1 MDNVYN
7 INWRK
12 FIIENLEVD
21 LRRVKTVKWLE
32 VLFKPIIWLHIEF
45 LAFRTQALYKVNHNS
60 QICYLQAVLND
71 SFDNEQRRII
81 IRNAILRE
89 PLWFYEPEENK
100 PVLFYEESDNK
111 PVYFRE
117 ESEFIGDGADFI
129 VLLPED
135 LKPNDNQQ
143 LNIFIDKMKG
153 LLFYYKLYV
162 KKGIIITN
170 TGQVLGEV

>member
-71 SFDNEQRRII
+71 SFDNVQRRII
-81 IRNAILRE
+81 IRNATLRE

-100 PVLFYEESDNK
+100 PVVFYEPEDNK

-117 ESEFIGDGADFI
+117 ESEFIGDGADFL
-129 VLLPED
+129 VLVPID
-135 LKPNDNQQ
+135 LKPTNTQEENA
-143 LNIFIDKMKG
+143 LLIKMKAQID
-153 LLFYYKLYV
+153 YYKLFV
-162 KKGIIITN
+162 KNYIILW
-170 TGQVLGEV
+170 V

>member
-71 SFDNEQRRII
+71 SFDNVQRRII

-117 ESEFIGDGADFI
+117 ESEFIGDGADFL
-129 VLLPED
+129 VLVPIA
-135 LKPNDNQQ
+135 LKPTNTQEENA
-143 LNIFIDKMKG
+143 LLIKMKAQID
-153 LLFYYKLYV
+153 YYKLLV
-162 KKGIIITN
+162 KNYIILW
-170 TGQVLGEV
+170 V

>member
-71 SFDNEQRRII
+71 SFDNVQRRII

-117 ESEFIGDGADFI
+117 ESEFIGDGADFL
-129 VLLPED
+129 VLVPID
-135 LKPNDNQQ
+135 LKPTNTQEENA
-143 LNIFIDKMKG
+143 LLIKMKAQIDYYE
-153 LLFYYKLYV
+153 LFV
-162 KKGIIITN
+162 KNYIILW
-170 TGQVLGEV
+170 V

>member
-71 SFDNEQRRII
+71 SFDNVQRRII

-117 ESEFIGDGADFI
+117 ESEFIGDGADFL
-129 VLLPED
+129 VLVPID
-135 LKPNDNQQ
+135 LKPTNTQEENA
-143 LNIFIDKMKG
+143 LLIKMKAQID
-153 LLFYYKLYV
+153 YYKLFV
-162 KKGIIITN
+162 KNYIILW
-170 TGQVLGEV
+170 V

>member
-71 SFDNEQRRII
+71 SFDNIQRRII

-117 ESEFIGDGADFI
+117 ESEFIGDGADFL
-129 VLLPED
+129 VLVPID
-135 LKPNDNQQ
+135 LKPTNTQELNALIIKMEGQ
-143 LNIFIDKMKG
+143 LN
-153 LLFYYKLYV
+153 YYKLYV
-162 KKGIIITN
+162 KNYIILW
-170 TGQVLGEV
+170 V

>member
-1 MDNVYN
+1 MNNVYN

-71 SFDNEQRRII
+71 SFDNIQRRII
-81 IRNAILRE
+81 IRNATLRE

-100 PVLFYEESDNK
+100 PVVFYEPEDNK

-117 ESEFIGDGADFI
+117 ESEFIGDGADFL
-129 VLLPED
+129 VLVPID
-135 LKPNDNQQ
+135 LKPTNTQEENA
-143 LNIFIDKMKG
+143 LLIKMKAQID
-153 LLFYYKLYV
+153 YYKLFV
-162 KKGIIITN
+162 KNYIILW
-170 TGQVLGEV
+170 V

>member
-45 LAFRTQALYKVNHNS
+45 LAYRTQALYKVNHNS

-71 SFDNEQRRII
+71 SFDNVQRRII

-117 ESEFIGDGADFI
+117 ESEFIGDGADFL
-129 VLLPED
+129 VLVPID
-135 LKPNDNQQ
+135 LKPTNTQEENA
-143 LNIFIDKMKG
+143 LLIKMKAQID
-153 LLFYYKLYV
+153 YYKLFV
-162 KKGIIITN
+162 KNYIILW
-170 TGQVLGEV
+170 V

>member
-71 SFDNEQRRII
+71 SFDNVQRRII
-81 IRNAILRE
+81 IRNATLRE

-100 PVLFYEESDNK
+100 PVVFYEPEDNK

-117 ESEFIGDGADFI
+117 EIEFIGDGADFL
-129 VLLPED
+129 VLVPID
-135 LKPNDNQQ
+135 LKPTNTQEENA
-143 LNIFIDKMKG
+143 LLIKMKAQID
-153 LLFYYKLYV
+153 YYKLFV
-162 KKGIIITN
+162 KNYIILW
-170 TGQVLGEV
+170 V

>member
-71 SFDNEQRRII
+71 SFDNVQRRII
-81 IRNAILRE
+81 IRNAILKQ
-89 PLWFYEPEENK
+89 PVWFYEPEEQK
-100 PVLFYEESDNK
+100 EVWFYEPEANK
-111 PVYFRE
+111 PVYFYE
-117 ESEFIGDGADFI
+117 ESEFLGDGADFL
-129 VLLPED
+129 VLVPID
-135 LKPNDNQQ
+135 LKPTNTQEENA
-143 LNIFIDKMKG
+143 LLIKMKAQID
-153 LLFYYKLYV
+153 YYKLFV
-162 KKGIIITN
+162 KNYIILW
-170 TGQVLGEV
+170 V

>member
-7 INWRK
+7 INWSK
-12 FIIENLEVD
+12 FIGDNLPND
-21 LRRVKTVKWLE
+21 LRKIKTFKWLN
-32 VLFKPIIWLHIEF
+32 VIFKTIVTLHISF

-71 SFDNEQRRII
+71 SFDNIHRRIV

-100 PVLFYEESDNK
+100 PVVFYEPSDNK

-117 ESEFIGDGADFI
+117 ESEFIGDGADFL
-129 VLLPED
+129 VLVPID
-135 LKPNDNQQ
+135 LKPTNTQEENALMIKMRGQ
-143 LNIFIDKMKG
+143 ID
-153 LLFYYKLYV
+153 YYKLFV
-162 KKGIIITN
+162 KNYKILW
-170 TGQVLGEV
+170 V

>member
-71 SFDNEQRRII
+71 SFDNTQRRII

-117 ESEFIGDGADFI
+117 ESEFIGDGADFL
-129 VLLPED
+129 VLVPID
-135 LKPNDNQQ
+135 LKPTNTQEENA
-143 LNIFIDKMKG
+143 LLIKMKAQIDYYE
-153 LLFYYKLYV
+153 LFV
-162 KKGIIITN
+162 KNYIILW
-170 TGQVLGEV
+170 V

>member
-71 SFDNEQRRII
+71 SFDNIQRRII
-81 IRNAILRE
+81 IRNATLRE
-89 PLWFYEPEENK
+89 PFWFYEPEENK
-100 PVLFYEESDNK
+100 PVVFYEPEDNK

-117 ESEFIGDGADFI
+117 ESEFIGDGADFL
-129 VLLPED
+129 VLVPID
-135 LKPNDNQQ
+135 LKPTNTQEENA
-143 LNIFIDKMKG
+143 LLIKMKAQID
-153 LLFYYKLYV
+153 YYKLFV
-162 KKGIIITN
+162 KNYIILW
-170 TGQVLGEV
+170 V

>member
-45 LAFRTQALYKVNHNS
+45 LAFRRQALYKVNHNS

-71 SFDNEQRRII
+71 SFDNVQRRII

-117 ESEFIGDGADFI
+117 ESEFIGDGADFL
-129 VLLPED
+129 VLVPID
-135 LKPNDNQQ
+135 LKPTNTQEENA
-143 LNIFIDKMKG
+143 LLIKMKAQID
-153 LLFYYKLYV
+153 YYKLFV
-162 KKGIIITN
+162 KNYIILW
-170 TGQVLGEV
+170 V

>member
-71 SFDNEQRRII
+71 SFDNIQRRII
-81 IRNAILRE
+81 IRNATLRE

-100 PVLFYEESDNK
+100 PVVFYEPEDNK

-117 ESEFIGDGADFI
+117 ESEFIGDGADFL
-129 VLLPED
+129 VLVPID
-135 LKPNDNQQ
+135 LKPT
-143 LNIFIDKMKG
+143 NIQEENALLIKMKAQID
-153 LLFYYKLYV
+153 YYKLFV
-162 KKGIIITN
+162 KNYIILW
-170 TGQVLGEV
+170 V

>member
-71 SFDNEQRRII
+71 SFDNIQRRII
-81 IRNAILRE
+81 IRNAILKQ
-89 PLWFYEPEENK
+89 PVWFYEPEEQK
-100 PVLFYEESDNK
+100 EVWFYEPEANK
-111 PVYFRE
+111 PVYFYE
-117 ESEFIGDGADFI
+117 ESEFLGDGADFL
-129 VLLPED
+129 VLVPID
-135 LKPNDNQQ
+135 LKPSNATEEIAFKIKMEG
-143 LNIFIDKMKG
+143 LID
-153 LLFYYKLYV
+153 YYKLYV
-162 KKGIIITN
+162 KNYLIIW
-170 TGQVLGEV
+170 V

>member
-71 SFDNEQRRII
+71 SFDNIQRRII
-81 IRNAILRE
+81 IRNATLRE

-100 PVLFYEESDNK
+100 PVVFYEPEDNK

-117 ESEFIGDGADFI
+117 ESEFIGDGADFL
-129 VLLPED
+129 VLVPID
-135 LKPNDNQQ
+135 LKPTNTQEENA
-143 LNIFIDKMKG
+143 LLIKMKAQID
-153 LLFYYKLYV
+153 YYKLFV
-162 KKGIIITN
+162 KNYIILW
-170 TGQVLGEV
+170 V

>member
-1 MDNVYN
+1 MVYN

-71 SFDNEQRRII
+71 SFDNVQRRII
-81 IRNAILRE
+81 IRNAILKQ
-89 PLWFYEPEENK
+89 PVWFYEPEEQK
-100 PVLFYEESDNK
+100 EVWFYEPEANK
-111 PVYFRE
+111 PVYFYE
-117 ESEFIGDGADFI
+117 ESEFLGDGADFL
-129 VLLPED
+129 VLVPID
-135 LKPNDNQQ
+135 LKPTNTQEENA
-143 LNIFIDKMKG
+143 LLIKMKAQID
-153 LLFYYKLYV
+153 YYKLFV
-162 KKGIIITN
+162 KNYIILW
-170 TGQVLGEV
+170 V

>member
-71 SFDNEQRRII
+71 SFDNVQRRII
-81 IRNAILRE
+81 IRNATLRE

-100 PVLFYEESDNK
+100 PVVFYEPEDNN

-117 ESEFIGDGADFI
+117 ESEFIGDGADFL
-129 VLLPED
+129 VLVPID
-135 LKPNDNQQ
+135 LKPTNTQEENA
-143 LNIFIDKMKG
+143 LLIKMKAQID
-153 LLFYYKLYV
+153 YYKLFV
-162 KKGIIITN
+162 KNYIILW
-170 TGQVLGEV
+170 V